1 MTGSRATSTNYNAEV
16 LDQKIWT
23 NSYYGLL
30 GLHPSASS
38 LEIRRSYR
46 ELSKL
51 YHPDTTD
58 LPTAI
63 ACAKFQQLNEAYSTL
78 SSPEKRLLYDQ
89 KIRYSRMAVIQPL
102 NQVRN
107 SPNVPQ
113 SSSSA
118 YLDPTDRPLSPGE
131 IFVLLILGLTL
142 IGCLVLAIAIAIIR
156 GNNSFP
162 TPELTHQIILNQL
175 HHFHF

>member
-1 MTGSRATSTNYNAEV
+1 MTGNRATSSNGNSGV
-16 LDQKIWT
+16 LGQTALDHG
-23 NSYYGLL
+23 YYTLL
-30 GLHPSASS
+30 GLHPSASF

-63 ACAKFQQLNEAYSTL
+63 ACAKFQQLNEAYATL

-89 KIRYSRMAVIQPL
+89 KIRYSHITVIQPPANL
-102 NQVRN
+102 RN
-107 SPNVPQ
+107 STNQSGVPQ
-113 SSSSA
+113 YPSSA

-131 IFVLLILGLTL
+131 IFVLFILVLTF
-142 IGCLVLAIAIAIIR
+142 IGCLILAIAVALTR
-156 GNNSFP
+156 ENTPFP
-162 TPELTHQIILNQL
+162 PGSLLN
-175 HHFHF
+175 